1 MFATPGSFQL
11 RPWPQIYTP
20 ILTAATLYCMHLRF
34 ISPMPCL
41 CVEGLR
47 SRIALAVVAGG
58 TRQRRLNI
66 ILMHLSEYS
75 RLQAIIVSSCVSS
88 IMVSYQVAPDLCWS
102 RSYSTPTGC
111 PLATKRQEAHRHQPL
126 DSTHSRPGNLE
137 RKRSFDD
144 PGAEPQSC
152 TAWCSTWVFSR
163 SKSCHGYHGS
173 YMFPQWTWAFFRGAL
188 PNIHLL

>member
-1 MFATPGSFQL
+1 M
-11 RPWPQIYTP
+11 
-20 ILTAATLYCMHLRF
+20 
-34 ISPMPCL
+34 
-41 CVEGLR
+41 
-47 SRIALAVVAGG
+47 AGG

-88 IMVSYQVAPDLCWS
+88 IMVSYQVAPDLCSS

-144 PGAEPQSC
+144 PGAEPSH
-152 TAWCSTWVFSR
+152 ARLDVAL
-163 SKSCHGYHGS
+163 GS
-173 YMFPQWTWAFFRGAL
+173 FRGANPVMVIMVPTCFL
-188 PNIHLL
+188 NEHELFPRGFTQYTLVVIWNL